1 MKKNIQS
8 LVSITAVTLM
18 CALAAGGCGSS
29 GSQTVI
35 DDTVEKIEKTVV
47 PETQRFRED
56 IAGSIG
62 DHIVYSYNLFEG
74 RKLDKGEKEEI
85 IDYLEKVDK
94 KLTEDIYVTGSIRMS
109 HDNSLKFSARQ
120 CINGAVATDIW
131 YATDY
136 DDPDPN
142 IVIADGVPLADIDT
156 SAVVDVKDLIPV
168 VVEKANANKTNLND
182 HDQKGVYGSYLL
194 SYDNRKDMLVY
205 DFTVNETS
213 HVYFDALSGSL
224 IDDEFWDG
232 EIAD

>member
-1 MKKNIQS
+1 MRKKTLSMI
-8 LVSITAVTLM
+8 SIAAVTFI
-18 CALAAGGCGSS
+18 CAFAIGGCGS
-29 GSQTVI
+29 GTGGNII
-35 DDTVEKIEKTVV
+35 DSAVEKVEKTVI
-47 PETQRFRED
+47 PENERFRED
-56 IAGSIG
+56 IAGSVG
-62 DHIVYSYNLFEG
+62 DHIIYSYNLFEG
-74 RKLDKGEKEEI
+74 RKLEKGEKEEI
-85 IDYLEKVDK
+85 IAYLEKVDK
-94 KLTEDIYVTGSIRMS
+94 KLTEDIYVTGWIRMS

-120 CINGAVATDIW
+120 CVNGAVTTDIW
-131 YATDY
+131 YSTDY

-142 IVIADGVPLADIDT
+142 IVIVDGVPLADIDT

-224 IDDEFWDG
+224 IEEKFWDG
-232 EIAD
+232 TIED